1 LRCHGAVLIYSAIT
15 TNSIHWTCRQ
25 DRFGS
30 ISAMRLDSCRLLLI
44 SLRALS
50 GQDGCIEFQVSVA
63 PFGIFVHDC
72 LLDPLFQYT
81 RTIRNCGSLLQVASV
96 SVFVQPVH
104 QSIGGSGRCLY
115 ACCSECIL

>member
-1 LRCHGAVLIYSAIT
+1 MRCHGAVLTYSAIT

-50 GQDGCIEFQVSVA
+50 GQDGYWCIELQVSVA
-63 PFGIFVHDC
+63 CFGTFK
-72 LLDPLFQYT
+72 
-81 RTIRNCGSLLQVASV
+81 N
-96 SVFVQPVH
+96 
-104 QSIGGSGRCLY
+104 
-115 ACCSECIL
+115 E